1 MLSIITAIY
10 NQKDMNELFWENLAK
25 YTLNKFELIIIDN
38 GSNDGSPEFFEAK
51 GAKVIR
57 NKANFSYPYCQNRGI
72 EVAQYD
78 WLAFLNNDVI
88 VSPHWDGHL
97 IDSMTANGLD
107 VATSCGVE
115 QLETKRETRK
125 IRRRWNRVKVIIK
138 LFGQSRFLLLLAHK
152 IMYRNWPAFCDRR
165 FRQFE
170 RKVKQGF
177 VGNTVMIRRSA
188 LEKIGL
194 WDERLQAADY
204 DLYYR
209 TLERVRNVGDM
220 KPVHI
225 CLDTFVHHYIRL
237 TSKRKFPPFYD
248 RNNLITIEEK
258 WGKNPLNELLKTD
271 S

>member
-1 MLSIITAIY
+1 
-10 NQKDMNELFWENLAK
+10 MNELFWESLAK
-25 YTLNKFELIIIDN
+25 YTFNKFELIIVDN
-38 GSNDGSPEFFEAK
+38 GSDDGSAEFFESV

-57 NKANFSYPYCQNRGI
+57 NKANYSYPYCQNRGI
-72 EVAQYD
+72 EAARYD

-88 VSPHWDGHL
+88 VSLDWDKHL
-97 IDSMTANGLD
+97 IDSMTVNALD
-107 VATSCGVE
+107 VATACGVE
-115 QLETKRETRK
+115 QLETKYATRK
-125 IRRRWNRVKVIIK
+125 IRRRWNKVRVIIK
-138 LFGQSRFLLLLAHK
+138 FFGQSRFLLLLAHK
-152 IMYRNWPAFCDRR
+152 IMYRNWQAFCDRR
-165 FRQFE
+165 FKQFE
-170 RKVKQGF
+170 AKIKQGF
-177 VGNTVMIRRSA
+177 VGNTVMMKRSA

-209 TLERVRNVGDM
+209 TIERARKAGDM

-237 TSKRKFPPFYD
+237 TSKRKFPPFLD

-258 WGKNPLNELLKTD
+258 WGKTWLNELLEFD